1 MTRTSKLFAFLAA
14 LAIAAAAGYMGFLYG
29 RSGPGEGKAEAADEE
44 QVASDKS
51 AGPVDAV
58 TVAPAIESTIDQTVV
73 AYGTIVAAP
82 EEIRAVSVQWGA
94 TVRRILVAAGQS
106 VKQGTPLAEVEPSPE
121 TTLGLDEARS
131 TRDLAAKTLA
141 QAQERLQMKIGTSK
155 DVLDAQQALDL
166 ANLRLESL
174 EKRGI
179 KPTTVEAQHAGVI
192 SKIDVE
198 EGQTVEAGAAIA
210 EIVAQK
216 DIVAHLGVEPADT
229 AAIQVGQTVHVQ
241 EVNGRD
247 AQPFDGVVRT
257 ISSKVNP
264 ETRLVDAFI
273 SLPSDVAPLLD
284 TYVRGEIVTGSR
296 QALVVPRQAV
306 LPEGQEWKLFTV
318 SEGRAVEH
326 TVKTGAQQNG
336 VVEIVD
342 GVKPGE
348 EVVTQGNYE
357 LEDKMAVDVEKAQ

>member
-1 MTRTSKLFAFLAA
+1 MTRTNRLFIFLAA

-29 RSGPGEGKAEAADEE
+29 RSGAGDSKAGAADNE
-44 QVASDKS
+44 QLASDKA
-51 AGPVDAV
+51 AGPVAAV
-58 TVAPAIESTIDQTVV
+58 KVSPAIESTIDKTVV

-94 TVRRILVAAGQS
+94 RVRRVLVAAGQS

-121 TTLGLDEARS
+121 TALSLDEARS

-141 QAQERLQMKIGTSK
+141 QAQERLQMKIGTNK

-174 EKRGI
+174 EKRDI
-179 KPTTVEAQHAGVI
+179 KTTTVESQQSGVV
-192 SKIDVE
+192 SKIDVQ
-198 EGQTVEAGAAIA
+198 EGQTVEAGAAIVETVA
-210 EIVAQK
+210 EK

-229 AAIQVGQTVHVQ
+229 AELQVAQTVRVQ
-241 EVNGRD
+241 EINGRD
-247 AQPFDGVVRT
+247 ADPFSGTVRT

-264 ETRLVDAFI
+264 ETRLVDVFV
-273 SLPSDVAPLLD
+273 SLPPDVKPLLD
-284 TYVRGEIVTGSR
+284 TYVRGAIVTGSR

-318 SEGRAVEH
+318 SEGAAVEH
-326 TVKTGAQQNG
+326 TVKTGTEQDG
-336 VVEIVD
+336 VIEIVE
-342 GVKPGE
+342 GIKPGDA
-348 EVVTQGNYE
+348 VVTEGNYE
-357 LEDKMAVDVEKAQ
+357 LEDKMAVEVEKAQ